1 MEKSLT
7 KGQFALLTKRL
18 ESNELFKKSKSLHK
32 YLQYKCFYDGNPD
45 QILNGQI
52 VRREDNSLIEEG
64 REGFDEKTAKLVI
77 YNFKDGLL
85 HSENDEPAIQYPGHW
100 EIWENG
106 LIKKVMA
113 DGGDTEE
120 FWENGVPVR
129 IETNLA
135 ERRRREVENGN

>member
-45 QILNGQI
+45 KILNGQI
-52 VRREDNSLIEEG
+52 VRREDDSLIEEG
-64 REGFDEKTAKLVI
+64 RAGFDEKTAKLVI
-77 YNFKDGLL
+77 YNFKDGIL

-100 EIWENG
+100 EIWGNG
-106 LIKKVMA
+106 LIKKVTA

-135 ERRRREVENGN
+135 ERRRREAENGN

>member
-106 LIKKVMA
+106 LIKKVTA

-135 ERRRREVENGN
+135 ERRRREAENGN

>member
-52 VRREDNSLIEEG
+52 VRREDDSLIEEG
-64 REGFDEKTAKLVI
+64 WAGFDEKTAKIVI

-106 LIKKVMA
+106 LIKKVTA

-135 ERRRREVENGN
+135 ERRRREAENGN

>member
-32 YLQYKCFYDGNPD
+32 SLQYKCFYDGNPD

-52 VRREDNSLIEEG
+52 VRCEDNSLIEEG

-106 LIKKVMA
+106 LIKKVTA